1 MTDLATLGL
10 EIRSDGV
17 VVAKDRLR
25 DFEGQANRTSKATD
39 MLLKAF
45 GALAAVFSVTKLI
58 QYTNTW
64 TDLNSRIEIA
74 TGSIGRGA
82 ATMDRLDQMA
92 RRTYSSLELTA
103 ESFLRNATSM
113 RDLGYSTNQTL
124 DYVEAINNALVVS
137 GTKGER
143 AESVMNALGK
153 AMALGKLSG
162 DELNT
167 VIGSGGRIA
176 QALADSLGVTT
187 LELRKMG
194 TEGKLT
200 GDVIYQGLT
209 SQLETLREEADSMP
223 ATIGDAFVLLNNSI
237 LAAVGRFDEMSGAS
251 SRVAEAIIWVADA
264 IGDGTISIERLLSI
278 AVAMGA
284 YMAGAW
290 VVSFVAANG
299 AVGALTAGLTL
310 LRGALI
316 RTGIGALIVLAG
328 ELVYQLWNVVD
339 GAGSIEDAFGRLKK
353 SGVDTWERIVSGGEA
368 MYHSMEYWAL
378 EIASL
383 YMMTWTKIQNG
394 FFDML
399 AQLSAATG
407 VALPGMEAWEAS
419 IIRGFDQATAL
430 HTAALAAKD
439 AAKEALGAMF
449 ADKSTATGD
458 LGSMPS
464 FGEMGDSFGAGGAGG
479 GRGAGGGTNAKADA
493 YDRLTKS
500 IRENIAEMKVEAE
513 TLGLTE
519 YQTTKL
525 TIAQDLLRA
534 AAEAKRPITTELT
547 AEINAM
553 AQSYADAELAVE
565 GARLELENLSPWE
578 QMGLELQKLDEMLA
592 QGAIG
597 WNTYASAVSKAVGV
611 GLGSLTSMASEA
623 AGLLGQMFEDSKEVA
638 IAQAV
643 LSGAEGVART
653 LGAYP
658 FPFNIALAGLHAA
671 AAAGQVAAIMSTSK
685 SSTSTAR
692 APSGGSMPSQPSMG
706 QQRQTEKSP
715 ERMDITLHGLDRG
728 TFYSGENVESLLR
741 AIEERAADGR
751 ILNIKV
757 A

>member
-17 VVAKDRLR
+17 VVAKDRLK

-39 MLLKAF
+39 ILLKAF

-103 ESFLRNATSM
+103 ESFLRNSTAM
-113 RDLGYSTNQTL
+113 RDLGYSTDQTL
-124 DYVEAINNALVVS
+124 DYVEAVNNALVVS

-237 LAAVGRFDEMSGAS
+237 LGAVGRFDEMAGAS

-264 IGDGTISIERLLSI
+264 IGDGTISIERLLAI

-290 VVSFVAANG
+290 VVSFVAAHG
-299 AVGALTAGLTL
+299 AVAALTAGLGL
-310 LRGALI
+310 LRTAMI
-316 RTGIGALIVLAG
+316 RTGVGALIVLAG
-328 ELVYQLWNVVD
+328 ELVYQLWNVVE
-339 GAGSIEDAFGRLKK
+339 GASSVEDAFYRLKT
-353 SGVDTWERIVSGGEA
+353 SGMQSLERIGDAGELL
-368 MYHSMEYWAL
+368 YFSLHGWAAKI
-378 EIASL
+378 EASFKRL
-383 YMMTWTKIQNG
+383 WAELITG
-394 FFDML
+394 FFNML
-399 AQLSAATG
+399 SQFGAAAGIAIPGLEALDHAASAAWDSATK
-407 VALPGMEAWEAS
+407 ANNLAIGM
-419 IIRGFDQATAL
+419 L
-430 HTAALAAKD
+430 D
-439 AAKEALGAMF
+439 AAGAAGGRIF
-449 ADKSTATGD
+449 EDKSTTTTD
-458 LGSMPS
+458 LGTMPS
-464 FGEMGDSFGAGGAGG
+464 FGEVGGTLGAANGNAGSGAGGPA
-479 GRGAGGGTNAKADA
+479 AKADA
-493 YDRLTKS
+493 YAKLTES
-500 IRENIAEMKVEAE
+500 ILENIEALKVEAE
-513 TLGLTE
+513 TLGMTDFQAAKLM
-519 YQTTKL
+519 TT
-525 TIAQDLLRA
+525 QELLRA
-534 AAEAKRPITTELT
+534 AAEAGRPLTTELV
-547 AEINAM
+547 AEINAL
-553 AQSYADAELAVE
+553 AQSYAEAELAAE
-565 GARLELENLSPWE
+565 GARLEAENLSPWE
-578 QMGLELQKLDEMLA
+578 QMALEIQNLDEMLA
-592 QGAIG
+592 QGAIS
-597 WNTYASAVSKAVGV
+597 WNTYANAISKAVGN

-643 LSGAEGVART
+643 LSGMEGVART

-685 SSTSTAR
+685 SSTTVPR
-692 APSGGSMPSQPSMG
+692 APGGGSAPAQTNNP
-706 QQRQTEKSP
+706 QRQQADRAPDRLDVT
-715 ERMDITLHGLDRG
+715 IQGLDRSAI
-728 TFYSGENVESLLR
+728 YSGETFERFIDLL
-741 AIEERAADGR
+741 EERASDGR